1 MFDFISCG
9 IPVICTE
16 LPSTK
21 NLIPEGHQGVK
32 LIKSKRRVEY
42 INAIKELLED
52 EKKYDIAHKS
62 NINLSKDITWKK
74 MSKNFIKYF

>member
-1 MFDFISCG
+1 MIIKKS
-9 IPVICTE
+9 VWT
-16 LPSTK
+16 
-21 NLIPEGHQGVK
+21 HQKVK
-32 LIKSKRRVEY
+32 KV
-42 INAIKELLED
+42 LLED